1 MPTHSYTGHQIR
13 HFSWCVPAALDK
25 NRLGK
30 SSQVVWY
37 VSCLKGWK
45 KRKQNA
51 LTSTL
56 LRSAIYLIAWLYSY
70 VRPTLKTKNVL
81 PGTINS
87 RAGRRM
93 LPFIPVMIWYYTFFC
108 WFSLFFSFFFYSFF
122 FVFRFA
128 LFQCIWV
135 AGMPYDVSVVSRTM
149 AWHRNAYSIQ
159 HYDVRINSI
168 FVSQFC
174 ESYLG
179 WISNDTGCG
188 DHRTFVSLG
197 WTSTNTGCCV
207 LDVDGYK

>member
-1 MPTHSYTGHQIR
+1 M
-13 HFSWCVPAALDK
+13 
-25 NRLGK
+25 
-30 SSQVVWY
+30 
-37 VSCLKGWK
+37 SCLKGWK

-108 WFSLFFSFFFYSFF
+108 WFSLFFFLLFLLILLCLSFCSISMYLGCWD
-122 FVFRFA
+122 A
-128 LFQCIWV
+128 IWCV
-135 AGMPYDVSVVSRTM
+135 CRIQNDGMTS
-149 AWHRNAYSIQ
+149 HAYSIQ